1 MADKKVSFEDKLKR
15 LEEIVALLEDGKCPL
30 EDATALFDEGMK
42 LSAECDRMLDT
53 AVRKIT
59 EVTPEKEG
67 E

>member
-1 MADKKVSFEDKLKR
+1 MADKKVGFEDKLKR
-15 LEEIVALLEDGKCPL
+15 LEEIVALLEDGKCSL
-30 EDATALFDEGMK
+30 EDATGLFDEGMK

-59 EVTPEKEG
+59 EVSPDKES